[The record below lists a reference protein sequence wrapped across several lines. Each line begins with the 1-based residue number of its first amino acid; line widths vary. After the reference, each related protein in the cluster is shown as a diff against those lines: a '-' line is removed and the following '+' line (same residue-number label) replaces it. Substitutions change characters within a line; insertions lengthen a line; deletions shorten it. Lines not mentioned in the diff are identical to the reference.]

1 MTERIE
7 IFSKPLKFL
16 INRKL
21 SKTPRNE
28 PTILATSPQLSEF
41 TIGDQR
47 LPLARNKCKKVA
59 TSWIFWKFWKEI
71 KEKHSR
77 NLSPGSGLAGS
88 DQRASRDGGWSH
100 CIANTTIKSNTN
112 ANTNTKT
119 LRDGHIASQTQLTL
133 PQIQMQIQMQIQ
145 IKIHTNTNTK
155 ALRDGHTALQAQLTL
170 PCAQVKY
177 KYK

>member
-100 CIANTTIKSNTN
+100 CIANTTTPKHNYKIKYKCKYKYKNNEGWSHCIENTTDFTMRPNTSIKSNTN
-112 ANTNTKT
+112 ANTNT
-119 LRDGHIASQTQLTL
+119 
-133 PQIQMQIQMQIQ
+133 
-145 IKIHTNTNTK
+145 NTNTGW
-155 ALRDGHTALQAQLTL
+155 LI
-170 PCAQVKY
+170 
-177 KYK
+177 